1 MMHNVGKTDRIIRG
15 IFAIILAILYITK
28 ILDGTW
34 GDIALALAILLGITS
49 LRRCCPLY
57 ALLGFGTCGIETK
70 ESDTKIKTEKLD
82 LDGSGRS

>member
-28 ILDGTW
+28 TLEGTW

>member
-1 MMHNVGKTDRIIRG
+1 MMHNVGKTDRIVRG
-15 IFAIILAILYITK
+15 IIAIILAILYIKKT
-28 ILDGTW
+28 LEGTW

-70 ESDTKIKTEKLD
+70 ESDTKIKTERLD
-82 LDGSGRS
+82 LDGSGKS

>member
-15 IFAIILAILYITK
+15 IAAVILAILYITK
-28 ILDGTW
+28 TLEGTW

-57 ALLGFGTCGIETK
+57 SLLGFGTCGIETQAT
-70 ESDTKIKTEKLD
+70 ETKIKTEKLD
-82 LDGSGRS
+82 LDGSVKP

>member
-15 IFAIILAILYITK
+15 IAAVILAILYITK
-28 ILDGTW
+28 TLEGTW

-57 ALLGFGTCGIETK
+57 ALLGFGTCGIETQAT
-70 ESDTKIKTEKLD
+70 ETKIKIEKLD
-82 LDGSGRS
+82 LDGSVKP